1 MADPTADERR
11 AFFND
16 LFLGEAVKPP
26 KQAKSS
32 ENLVSLAFN
41 FTLFPNLLKLINN
54 IWLFLVSTNIIM
66 INLFS

>member
-26 KQAKSS
+26 KPAKSS
-32 ENLVSLAFN
+32 ENLVSVAFN
-41 FTLFPNLLKLINN
+41 FALFPNLLKLINN
-54 IWLFLVSTNIIM
+54 I
-66 INLFS
+66 